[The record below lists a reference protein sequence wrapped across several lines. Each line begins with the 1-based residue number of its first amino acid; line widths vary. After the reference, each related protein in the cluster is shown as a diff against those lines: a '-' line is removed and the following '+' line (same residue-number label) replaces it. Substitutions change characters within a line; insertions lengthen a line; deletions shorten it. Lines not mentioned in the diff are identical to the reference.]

1 MRRHDV
7 RSTMMT
13 SNRPLEEWGK
23 LLNDVPSETAI
34 LDRFLHHSDVI
45 QITGRSYRMGNS
57 EKIQT
62 VPKRQPGREPNTLR
76 SNGTTMAKVPSISPT
91 GTVWGANGWYCLR
104 RQLTVD
110 AKAAVSKNDTHY
122 CVCTETLKFDL
133 KLSGLTPITIWCRPL
148 LNSIAYKFSGGI
160 GFPSIHK

>member
-1 MRRHDV
+1 MGMKQLPKRSGEYLFEVIMRRHDV

-45 QITGRSYRMGNS
+45 EITGRSYRMGNS

-104 RQLTVD
+104 RQLTVILFYLSPPCD
-110 AKAAVSKNDTHY
+110 PAASVG
-122 CVCTETLKFDL
+122 C
-133 KLSGLTPITIWCRPL
+133 PIFISPFVKRRTDM
-148 LNSIAYKFSGGI
+148 
-160 GFPSIHK
+160 